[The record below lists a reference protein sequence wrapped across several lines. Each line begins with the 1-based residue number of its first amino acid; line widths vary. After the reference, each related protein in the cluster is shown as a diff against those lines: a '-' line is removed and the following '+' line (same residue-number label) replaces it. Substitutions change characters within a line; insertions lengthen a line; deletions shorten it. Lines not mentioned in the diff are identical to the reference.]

1 MEKILHKSNT
11 RGFADHGWLKSR
23 HTFSFADYYNPE
35 RMHFGALRVLN
46 DDYVEGGMGFGTHPH
61 NNMEIISIPL
71 EGDLEHKDSM
81 GTHSVISNGEVQV
94 MSAGTGIRHSEF
106 NHNKD
111 KPVKFLQIWVIPD
124 KRDVQPRYGQMK
136 LNPADRSNR
145 LQLIVSPPAN
155 GSPAPGSPVH
165 DSGVPGSEVSG
176 SEVQGQD
183 AQGTADKVLWIH
195 QQAWFSLGT
204 FGHGHETNYTVR
216 RPGNGVYLFVIKG
229 SFTVDG
235 TTLGERDGYGVWD
248 TQTLTIRAT
257 TPGAEILVMDVPM
270 I

>member
-81 GTHSVISNGEVQV
+81 GTRAVISNGEVQV
-94 MSAGTGIRHSEF
+94 MSAGTGIMHSEF

-111 KPVKFLQIWVIPD
+111 KPVKFLQIWVIPN

-136 LNPADRSNR
+136 LNPADRNNT
-145 LQLIVSPPAN
+145 LQLIVTPETESA
-155 GSPAPGSPVH
+155 A
-165 DSGVPGSEVSG
+165 
-176 SEVQGQD
+176 
-183 AQGTADKVLWIH
+183 GTLWIH
-195 QQAWFSLGT
+195 QDAWFSLGT
-204 FGHGHETNYTVR
+204 FDQGHETQYSVN

-235 TTLGERDGYGVWD
+235 TSLEERDGYGVWN
-248 TQTLTIRAT
+248 TQTLTIRAM
-257 TPGAEILVMDVPM
+257 TPGAEILVMDVPL